1 MTIVQLEYLLA
12 VADHGSF
19 STAADYCHVTQPSLS
34 VQIKNLEEE
43 LGVVLINRNEKPLG
57 LTTMGFVVAEQA
69 RRAIADFY
77 SIGQRVNEAKKEVAG
92 VLRLAV
98 IPTIAPYMLHLFLP
112 KFMKKY
118 PNVEVEIKEMFTRD
132 MVVALRK
139 GTVDIGI
146 LAGGFVDPAEIEEE
160 TLYKDKFYLYV
171 SQESPLRGKQLA
183 DITDLDLDNLLL
195 LADGHCLR
203 SQVMDLCKVVHL
215 SGRAMNFESGSLET
229 IVRMVATTG
238 GMTIIPEMAT
248 PYINENSRDCLIA
261 FKKSIAATRDIT
273 LAVDKNF
280 YKKAIYKALKNEI
293 LAMHNEQYFLI

>member
-19 STAADYCHVTQPSLS
+19 STAANYCHVTQPSLS

-43 LGVVLINRNEKPLG
+43 LGVMLLNRNEKPLS
-57 LTTMGFVVAEQA
+57 LTTIGFIVVEQA
-69 RRAIADFY
+69 RHAIADFY
-77 SIGQRVNEAKKEVAG
+77 SIEQRVNEAKKEVSG
-92 VLRLAV
+92 VVKLAV

-118 PNVEVEIKEMFTRD
+118 PKVEVEIKEMFTRD

-139 GTVDIGI
+139 GTVDIGV

-160 TLYKDKFYLYV
+160 VLYKDKFYLYV
-171 SQESPLRGKQLA
+171 SQDSPLRGKEQV
-183 DITDLDLDNLLL
+183 DTSDLDLDNLLL

-203 SQVMDLCKVVHL
+203 SQVMDLCKVAHL

-229 IVRMVATTG
+229 IVRMVTTIG

-248 PYINENSRDCLIA
+248 PYVNENNRDCIVP

-293 LAMHNEQYFLI
+293 LDMHKEQYFLI